1 MLGLPTK
8 TYSPKHG
15 KRSYQKHIKPS
26 YAMPVR
32 THDSRTHDTGSRSW
46 NSTPAGVLARGSQ
59 PVLKGW
65 IYRSQ

>member
-46 NSTPAGVLARGSQ
+46 NSTPAQ
-59 PVLKGW
+59 W
-65 IYRSQ
+65 

>member
-15 KRSYQKHIKPS
+15 KRSYQKDTKPS

-32 THDSRTHDTGSRSW
+32 THDSRTHDTGSRSG
-46 NSTPAGVLARGSQ
+46 NSTQLVVVVGTAPVGS
-59 PVLKGW
+59 LC
-65 IYRSQ
+65 